1 MSTKFNTLA
10 FIRANSRNLLL
21 TYDGH
26 AALAQIL
33 DEAERREK
41 AEAHEEAHE
50 EAIDK
55 AGPVVD
61 VGPG

>member
-41 AEAHEEAHE
+41 AESHET
-50 EAIDK
+50 AIDK
-55 AGPVVD
+55 AVPAVD